1 MTTIDSNNYE
11 VWLLRYAE
19 GELDTA
25 ERKSVEAWLAS
36 HPDAADELTLYLE
49 APRLQRDDSVSF
61 AAPLRHSRP
70 LWPVVLRWSAAA
82 AVLAA
87 VLLPLTVR
95 RPSHNAVPEAVVA
108 LAPELPSPADPA
120 SEPVAVATPPAVR
133 HRTPAPKAEPIAP
146 PSDTAVS
153 PSADLLASAPAPSDT
168 LPPVVASPS
177 PAPVYVDDLI
187 VVEDDCPPAENSLAA
202 VYIEQTNDGINVSR
216 LIGSFLKSNIKQQ

>member
-19 GELDTA
+19 GELDAA
-25 ERKSVEAWLAS
+25 ERESVEAWLAS

-49 APRLQRDDSVSF
+49 APRLERDDSFSF

-70 LWPVVLRWSAAA
+70 LWPVILRWSAAA

-87 VLLPLTVR
+87 VILPLTVR

-108 LAPELPSPADPA
+108 LAPELPSPVVPA
-120 SEPVAVATPPAVR
+120 SEPVVVATPPAVR
-133 HRTPAPKAEPIAP
+133 HRTPAPKAEPLSSP
-146 PSDTAVS
+146 LDTAVS

-168 LPPVVASPS
+168 MPPVAASPS

>member
-11 VWLLRYAE
+11 LWLLRYAE
-19 GELDTA
+19 GELDAA
-25 ERKSVEAWLAS
+25 ERQSVEAWLAS

-49 APRLQRDDSVSF
+49 APRLERDDSVSF
-61 AAPLRHSRP
+61 AAPPRHSRP

-82 AVLAA
+82 ALLAA

-108 LAPELPSPADPA
+108 LAPELPSPVAPA
-120 SEPVAVATPPAVR
+120 SEPVVVATPPAVR

-168 LPPVVASPS
+168 LPPVAASPS

-187 VVEDDCPPAENSLAA
+187 VVEDDCHPAENNLAA

>member
-19 GELDTA
+19 DELDAA

-36 HPDAADELTLYLE
+36 HPDATDELTLYLE
-49 APRLQRDDSVSF
+49 APRLERDDSVSF
-61 AAPLRHSRP
+61 AASLPHSRP

-108 LAPELPSPADPA
+108 LAPELPSPVAPA

-146 PSDTAVS
+146 TSDTAVS

-168 LPPVVASPS
+168 LPPVAASPS